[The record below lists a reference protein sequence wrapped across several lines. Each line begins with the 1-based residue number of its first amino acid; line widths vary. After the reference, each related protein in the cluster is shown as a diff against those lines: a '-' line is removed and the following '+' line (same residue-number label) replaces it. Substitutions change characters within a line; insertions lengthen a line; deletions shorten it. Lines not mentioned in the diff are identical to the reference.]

1 MSTFDVT
8 TIYMTQGVP
17 ASGKTTWARQ
27 KLKDE
32 NNIKR
37 ICKDDLRDMLDNGKF
52 SMKNERYI
60 LDMRNEMVESALLR
74 GNDVI
79 LDDTNFSDDH
89 WKAMR
94 DIAKRVGNVKVVE
107 IYFEVSLKEA
117 RRRNENRD
125 ENEKVPEHII
135 EDMFERHVRGGTSV
149 SQREEFFPEANH
161 PHNQTQTENLT
172 ESFIV
177 DLDGTLALN
186 NSGREYNEFLRVK
199 EDDPN
204 IPIVR
209 MVQELYEDYE
219 DLIIVTGR
227 SEECR
232 KECREWLNVF
242 EVPFNLLYMRGEHD
256 TRRDTDVKKEIYF
269 DEIHENN
276 FVNFVIDDRMSVV
289 NMWRSLGIPTLQ
301 VSKGTF

>member
-1 MSTFDVT
+1 VSTFEVT
-8 TIYMTQGVP
+8 TIYLTQGVP

-27 KLKDE
+27 KLRE
-32 NNIKR
+32 ESSIKR
-37 ICKDDLRDMLDNGKF
+37 ICKDDLRDMLDNGEF
-52 SMKNERYI
+52 SMRNERYI

-74 GNDVI
+74 GCDVI

-89 WKAMR
+89 RKDMR

-107 IYFEVSLKEA
+107 IYFDVSLKEA
-117 RRRNENRD
+117 KKRNDNRGKD
-125 ENEKVPEHII
+125 EQVPEHIL

-149 SQREEFFPEANH
+149 SQREEFFPKEMH
-161 PHNQTQTENLT
+161 PHSQAQPEDLNG
-172 ESFIV
+172 SFIV

-186 NSGREYNEFLRVK
+186 NSGRGYNEFLKVK

-204 IPIVR
+204 IPVVKIVKK
-209 MVQELYEDYE
+209 LYEDYE
-219 DLIIVTGR
+219 DLIVVTGR

-242 EVPFNLLYMRGEHD
+242 EVPFDKLCMRGKD
-256 TRRDTDVKKEIYF
+256 DSRRDTDVKKEIYF
-269 DEIHENN
+269 EEIHESH
-276 FVNFVIDDRMSVV
+276 FVNFAIDDRMSVV

>member
-27 KLKDE
+27 KLREE
-32 NNIKR
+32 NRIKR
-37 ICKDDLRDMLDNGKF
+37 ICKDDLRDMLDNGEF
-52 SMKNERYI
+52 NMKNERYV

-74 GNDVI
+74 GNDII

-117 RRRNENRD
+117 KKRNEKRK
-125 ENEKVPEHII
+125 ETERVPEHII
-135 EDMFERHVRGGTSV
+135 ENMFEKHVRGGTSV
-149 SQREEFFPEANH
+149 SQREEFFPKADH
-161 PHNQTQTENLT
+161 PHSQSQAEILT

-186 NSGREYNEFLRVK
+186 NSGREYNEFLKVK

-204 IPIVR
+204 IPVVRIVNK
-209 MVQELYEDYE
+209 LYESYE
-219 DLIIVTGR
+219 DLVIVTGR

-242 EVPFNLLYMRGEHD
+242 EIPFDLLCMRGKHD
-256 TRRDTDVKKEIYF
+256 SRRDSDVKKEIYW
-269 DEIHENN
+269 EVIHDSH

>member
-1 MSTFDVT
+1 VSTFEVT

-27 KLKDE
+27 KLREEK
-32 NNIKR
+32 NIKR
-37 ICKDDLRDMLDNGKF
+37 ICKDDLRDMLDNGEF

-74 GNDVI
+74 GCDVI

-89 WKAMR
+89 WKDMR

-107 IYFEVSLKEA
+107 IYFDVSLKEA
-117 RRRNENRD
+117 RKRNDNRTED
-125 ENEKVPEHII
+125 EQVPEHIL

-149 SQREEFFPEANH
+149 SQREEFFPKVNH
-161 PHNQTQTENLT
+161 PHSQTQAEDLN

-186 NSGREYNEFLRVK
+186 NSGRGYNEFLKVK

-204 IPIVR
+204 VPVVKIAKK
-209 MVQELYEDYE
+209 LYEDYA
-219 DLIIVTGR
+219 DLIIITGR

-242 EVPFNLLYMRGEHD
+242 EVPFDKLCMRGKRD
-256 TRRDTDVKKEIYF
+256 SRRDIDVKKELYF
-269 DEIHENN
+269 EEVHESH
-276 FVNFVIDDRMSVV
+276 FVNFAVDDRMSVV